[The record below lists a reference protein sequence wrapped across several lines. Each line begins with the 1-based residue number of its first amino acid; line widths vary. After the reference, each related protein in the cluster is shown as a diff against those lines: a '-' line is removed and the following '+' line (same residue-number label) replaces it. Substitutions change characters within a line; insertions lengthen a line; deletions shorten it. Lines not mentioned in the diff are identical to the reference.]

1 MNGKMLGAMLPGD
14 STVKMGQ
21 FDIPKP
27 GYRQVLVKTM
37 ASTICGSDIRAIY
50 RAHTGKG
57 AEGYI
62 DAK

>member
-27 GYRQVLVKTM
+27 GYRQVLEVFADAIQSEPERAVTNSWGVK
-37 ASTICGSDIRAIY
+37 ISDGNIAPQ
-50 RAHTGKG
+50 T
-57 AEGYI
+57 
-62 DAK
+62 